1 MPLQPGPAPASRMC
15 GLARP
20 GSGSRIPR
28 GSLPAQILPKFCN
41 APRKSWDGGYNH
53 PVQVSC
59 SRTFLPSHWSSVG
72 GPANQRRIRAVVDFP
87 QPGSLHR
94 PGKTWSDAGLGLLD
108 PRQKPARVFASACP
122 PVALL
127 VWETVANL
135 MKEICTKHVACPIIR
150 RIVPGTHYTDTQFAT
165 FVKMLFNFFYQRDNN
180 NYVCTKHFD

>member
-1 MPLQPGPAPASRMC
+1 MQQFLVPSCAPAAATASRMG
-15 GLARP
+15 GLVRP

-72 GPANQRRIRAVVDFP
+72 GPANGRRIRAVVDFP

-94 PGKTWSDAGLGLLD
+94 PGKTWSDAGLGLLG
-108 PRQKPARVFASACP
+108 PRHKPARVFASACP
-122 PVALL
+122 LSLSSRVGNSRKLN
-127 VWETVANL
+127 EGNL
-135 MKEICTKHVACPIIR
+135 HKTCR
-150 RIVPGTHYTDTQFAT
+150 LSHYTKNCPRHSLHRHTIC
-165 FVKMLFNFFYQRDNN
+165 NIR
-180 NYVCTKHFD
+180 

>member
-1 MPLQPGPAPASRMC
+1 MC

-72 GPANQRRIRAVVDFP
+72 GPANQRRMKAVVDFP

-94 PGKTWSDAGLGLLD
+94 PGKTWSDAGLLS
-108 PRQKPARVFASACP
+108 PQQKPARLFAWACP
-122 PVALL
+122 LSPWPSL
-127 VWETVANL
+127 WETVANL